1 MTVIA
6 LFRLNLANG
15 SNELPNIFKLADEL
29 FREAVNFLSKDCYDC
44 HSVCI
49 LMLSERRAF
58 TIILKVKSILI
69 FATVA
74 NLLLSQQI

>member
-6 LFRLNLANG
+6 LFRLKLANG

-29 FREAVNFLSKDCYDC
+29 FREAVNFLSKDWYDC
-44 HSVCI
+44 HSVCS